1 MGARRDGRVVAVQT
15 LYRYELTGA
24 PLSELLDFSWID
36 PPRREAL
43 PDEALAFATLIVSG
57 CLECIDQVDQVISD
71 NLTRWDL
78 DRLARVDLSLLRMGV
93 YCLLHQ
99 PDIPASVTIDEAVAI
114 AKHFGG
120 EDSYRFVNGVLDGA
134 RRRLAGDVDTVPSA
148 SGDG

>member
-1 MGARRDGRVVAVQT
+1 MGARRDGRIVAVQT

-24 PLSELLDFSWID
+24 PLQELLDFSWID
-36 PPRREAL
+36 APRRATL
-43 PDEALAFATLIVSG
+43 PDEAIAFATLIVTG
-57 CLECIDQVDQVISD
+57 CLECLEEVDQVIGD
-71 NLTRWDL
+71 NLAHWDI

-114 AKHFGG
+114 ARHFSG

-134 RRRLAGDVDTVPSA
+134 WRRLAAEADPA
-148 SGDG
+148 SSGGE

>member
-1 MGARRDGRVVAVQT
+1 MGARRDGRIVAVQT

-24 PLSELLDFSWID
+24 PLQELLDFSWID
-36 PPRREAL
+36 APRRATL
-43 PDEALAFATLIVSG
+43 PDGAIAFATLIVTG
-57 CLECIDQVDQVISD
+57 CLECLEEVDQVIRD
-71 NLTRWDL
+71 NLAHWDL

-114 AKHFGG
+114 ARHFSS

-134 RRRLAGDVDTVPSA
+134 RRRLAAEADPA
-148 SGDG
+148 SSGGE